1 MILFNYKNSL
11 RQVISISKTI
21 LIFLY
26 NTVIPMEDKGL
37 PFCKFLILNTILIK
51 DILKLISISFKSKFI
66 LGIKNIYYLWLQLFI
81 SFLKVIC
88 YIMNIKLLSF
98 SFTNLNHG
106 LDYYALKMINFM
118 LNNLSSKSWKCFFVL
133 LEISIKIFH
142 LNYFISCCFSEAS

>member
-66 LGIKNIYYLWLQLFI
+66 LGIK
-81 SFLKVIC
+81 
-88 YIMNIKLLSF
+88 
-98 SFTNLNHG
+98 
-106 LDYYALKMINFM
+106 
-118 LNNLSSKSWKCFFVL
+118 
-133 LEISIKIFH
+133 ISI
-142 LNYFISCCFSEAS
+142 FIIATLYIISKGDLLYN

>member
-26 NTVIPMEDKGL
+26 NTIIPMEDKGL

-66 LGIKNIYYLWLQLFI
+66 LGIKKYLLFMITALYII
-81 SFLKVIC
+81 SKRD
-88 YIMNIKLLSF
+88 LLY
-98 SFTNLNHG
+98 N
-106 LDYYALKMINFM
+106 
-118 LNNLSSKSWKCFFVL
+118 
-133 LEISIKIFH
+133 
-142 LNYFISCCFSEAS
+142 

>member
-11 RQVISISKTI
+11 RYWYNLSKTI

-81 SFLKVIC
+81 SFLNVIC
-88 YIMNIKLLSF
+88 YIINIKLLAF
-98 SFTNLNHG
+98 SFTNPNHV
-106 LDYYALKMINFM
+106 LDYYALKIINFM
-118 LNNLSSKSWKCFFVL
+118 LNNLGSKSWKCFFVF
-133 LEISIKIFH
+133 LEISIKIFY
-142 LNYFISCCFSEAS
+142 LNYFISCCFSKAS

>member
-66 LGIKNIYYLWLQLFI
+66 LGIK
-81 SFLKVIC
+81 
-88 YIMNIKLLSF
+88 
-98 SFTNLNHG
+98 
-106 LDYYALKMINFM
+106 
-118 LNNLSSKSWKCFFVL
+118 
-133 LEISIKIFH
+133 ISI
-142 LNYFISCCFSEAS
+142 FIIAALYIISKRGLLYN

>member
-11 RQVISISKTI
+11 RQVISIYKTI

-81 SFLKVIC
+81 SFLNVVC
-88 YIMNIKLLSF
+88 YIINIKLLAF
-98 SFTNLNHG
+98 SFTNPNQV
-106 LDYYALKMINFM
+106 LDYYAIKMINFM
-118 LNNLSSKSWKCFFVL
+118 LNNLCSKSWKCFFVF

-142 LNYFISCCFSEAS
+142 LNYFISCCFSKAS